1 MLPGLPAPVGQ
12 AQIAPTNILLHYARL
27 RLLLYWIQHN
37 ARRLHMSQDRRTE
50 IALFRYTLILPLIR
64 GEYPPGGKD
73 KLRQQIA
80 SRHYDIPYSS
90 RRSVS
95 TTTLA
100 RWEQLYQEHGF
111 DGLKPQPR
119 RDKGQSRAL
128 SPQTLDRAEALK
140 RQQPFRS
147 SRSIIS
153 ILALDQTNPIPELHI
168 APRTLRR
175 QLALRG
181 ATAAQLLTQQR
192 PKPYRRFERT
202 HFGDLWQ
209 GDAMDGPYLPDPAN
223 PDHVRQTFLFAFLD
237 DHSRLVP
244 HAHFYWNTQLPR
256 MEDCFKRA
264 ILCYGRPLAVYV
276 DQGKVYTSKRLDMIC
291 ATLGIQR
298 ILGTPYYPEGRGKIE
313 RFFQFVQSD
322 FLPEL
327 PHSSVTTLPQL
338 NESLLAWIEVVY
350 QRKLHTET
358 GQAPLERLRQDPA
371 LSTRPVDPLELRQAF
386 LHRDQRKVT
395 KTATFSF
402 RRNRY
407 RVPAYLRG
415 QTVELRY
422 DPFDLTRIEVWF
434 NDTFLQVAEP
444 DRIVT
449 TSHPDFEPDPVPV
462 PSPDTGLDYLALLR
476 VERERLLQEQLDTI
490 HFTQLESPNPKEQQ
504 DDDHS
509 Q

>member
-1 MLPGLPAPVGQ
+1 
-12 AQIAPTNILLHYARL
+12 
-27 RLLLYWIQHN
+27 
-37 ARRLHMSQDRRTE
+37 MSNPEDRRTE
-50 IALFRYTLILPLIR
+50 IALFRYTLILPLLR
-64 GEYPPGGKD
+64 GEYLPGGKE

-80 SRHYDIPYSS
+80 AGHYDIPYSS
-90 RRSVS
+90 RRTVS
-95 TTTLA
+95 PTTLA
-100 RWEQLYQEHGF
+100 RWERLYQQKGF

-119 RDKGQSRAL
+119 RDGGQSRAI
-128 SPQTLDRAEALK
+128 SSQTLDRAEALK
-140 RQQPFRS
+140 REQPFRS
-147 SRSIIS
+147 ARSIIK
-153 ILALDQTNPIPELHI
+153 ILSLDQTNPVPEGRI

-223 PDHVRQTFLFAFLD
+223 PDQERQTFLFAFLD

-244 HAHFYWNTQLPR
+244 HAQFYWNEQLPR
-256 MEDCFKRA
+256 LEDCFKRA
-264 ILCYGRPLAVYV
+264 ILRHGRPLAIYV
-276 DQGKVYTSKRLDMIC
+276 DQGKVYTSKHLDTIC

-338 NESLLAWIEVVY
+338 NQSLLAWIEVVHH
-350 QRKLHTET
+350 RKLHSET
-358 GQAPLERLRQDPA
+358 GQAPLERVRQDPA
-371 LSTRPVDPLELRQAF
+371 PATRPADPEELRQAF
-386 LHRDQRKVT
+386 LHRDRRKVA

-415 QTVELRY
+415 QSVELRY

-444 DRIVT
+444 DQIVT
-449 TSHPDFEPDPVPV
+449 TIHPDVEPDPVPA

-476 VERERLLQEQLDTI
+476 IERERLLQEQLDTI
-490 HFTQLESPNPKEQQ
+490 HFTQLESLNPKEQQ
-504 DDDHS
+504 NDDRS